1 MKKFVLLTM
10 VVTIFLTI
18 SIVVYRRQTHQPK
31 TLLQLY
37 EHQLSKVSTVTIVDG
52 STGYKK
58 TVIDQQVIEAFLEN
72 IQYVKFIPDVN
83 QEQRDGF
90 RYAITLY
97 EMEDVTFKFS
107 LTKVDGVYYHTEPD
121 MFPIVDEF
129 YNRVNIEED

>member
-10 VVTIFLTI
+10 VVTRFLTI
-18 SIVVYRRQTHQPK
+18 SIVVYHRQTHQTK
-31 TLLQLY
+31 TLMQLY

-58 TVIDQQVIEAFLEN
+58 TVIDQQVIDAFLEN
-72 IQYVKFIPDVN
+72 IQYVKFIPDEN
-83 QEQRDGF
+83 QELRDGF

-97 EMEDVTFKFS
+97 EMEDVTFNFS
-107 LTKVDGVYYHTEPD
+107 LTKVDGVYDHTEPD

>member
-1 MKKFVLLTM
+1 M
-10 VVTIFLTI
+10 
-18 SIVVYRRQTHQPK
+18 
-31 TLLQLY
+31 QLY

-58 TVIDQQVIEAFLEN
+58 TVIDQQVIDAFLEN
-72 IQYVKFIPDVN
+72 IQYVKFIPDEN

-97 EMEDVTFKFS
+97 EMEDVTFNFS
-107 LTKVDGVYYHTEPD
+107 LTKVDGVYDHTEPD
-121 MFPIVDEF
+121 MFPILDEF